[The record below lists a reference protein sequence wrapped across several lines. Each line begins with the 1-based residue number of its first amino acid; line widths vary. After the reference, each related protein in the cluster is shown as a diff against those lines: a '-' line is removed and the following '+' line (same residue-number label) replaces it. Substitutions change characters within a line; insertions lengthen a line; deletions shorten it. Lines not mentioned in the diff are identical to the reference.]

1 MALWRSSS
9 VNKEGPV
16 AKENDTRVE
25 SLTASCAQPRSAFD
39 MSVQVSFEA
48 PIWVFAYALK

>member
-1 MALWRSSS
+1 MPELRASPLLALS
-9 VNKEGPV
+9 
-16 AKENDTRVE
+16 RVR
-25 SLTASCAQPRSAFD
+25 LFD

>member
-16 AKENDTRVE
+16 TKENDARVE